1 MSVFEGVMLLCFG
14 VSWPVS
20 ISKAVRTKVVAGKSP
35 VFMGIVCVGYMAGLA
50 HKLFF
55 SRDWITVLYGLN
67 LIMVAIDLV
76 LYYRYL
82 PRQMTCSPDQQS
94 NKELQ

>member
-1 MSVFEGVMLLCFG
+1 MSIFEGVMLLCFG

-35 VFMGIVCVGYMAGLA
+35 IFMGIVCVGYMAGLI
-50 HKLFF
+50 HKLLY
-55 SRDWITVLYGLN
+55 SKDWITVLYGLN
-67 LIMVAIDLV
+67 LIMVAIDLF

-82 PRQMTCSPDQQS
+82 PRQKTC
-94 NKELQ
+94 

>member
-1 MSVFEGVMLLCFG
+1 MSIFEGVMLLCFG

-35 VFMGIVCVGYMAGLA
+35 IFMGIVCVGYMAGLI
-50 HKLFF
+50 HKLLY
-55 SRDWITVLYGLN
+55 SKDWITALYGLN
-67 LIMVAIDLV
+67 LIMVAIDLF

-82 PRQMTCSPDQQS
+82 PRQKTC
-94 NKELQ
+94 